1 MDIYEYMEGYDREF
15 DENEFDARLWAAMNE
30 PDFEMDDIFEDCDI
44 DKSRLHEWEYYFC
57 KGLHFINMVM
67 KKEVR

>member
-30 PDFEMDDIFEDCDI
+30 PDFEMDDIFEDF
-44 DKSRLHEWEYYFC
+44 LHEYGIANAHEFLKQLRIKRGW
-57 KGLHFINMVM
+57 G
-67 KKEVR
+67 